1 MEVAKF
7 LGMVKEELKPK
18 VTEEQPTGGQPTHPF
33 VMGDNLDSK
42 DL

>member
-18 VTEEQPTGGQPTHPF
+18 ATEEQPTGEQPTHPL
-33 VMGDNLDSK
+33 VMGDKLGCK
-42 DL
+42 GL